1 MPSKSKIRHRLERSR
16 CASGRS
22 QRFEPHGNTPKPREN
37 VAVDCGWGRLLFGQT
52 FDDLQRLT
60 DCLRE
65 ERPGKRDIALY
76 LDEPHVI
83 LSLAPQELFLDP
95 SHTFRLWLERYQPG
109 RRPVGFSVRLL
120 NRREDAAAIHD
131 LYLRRHMVPPEP
143 EFVWG
148 QRASRVLTYLV
159 AEDKTDGR
167 ILGAVTGVDH
177 KEAFNDP
184 QNGCSLWA
192 LAVDPEAQ
200 YPGIGEALL
209 RQLIEYF
216 QARGRSFLDLSVMH
230 DNRQAIGLYRKLGF
244 ERVQVFA
251 LKRKNPYNEPL
262 FIGAA
267 PEEQLN
273 PYARIII
280 DEARRRGIGVE
291 VLDPEAAYF
300 ALTFGGR
307 SVVCRESLSELTSAV
322 AMSRCDDKVVTHR
335 VLAEVGLRVPA
346 QTQVD
351 SEQQATAFLERYG
364 ALVVKPARGEQGEG
378 ISVDIRRADDLHRA
392 LERARR
398 VSERVLLEEYVAGDD
413 LRIIV
418 IDFQVVAAA
427 IRRPPVIVGSGKHS
441 VAQLIE
447 KLSRRRGAAT
457 GGESRIPMDGETERC
472 VSEAGYEM
480 HSILPEGTKLRVR
493 KTANLHTGGTLHDV
507 TAALHPE
514 LKRAA
519 ETAARALD
527 IPVTGLDF
535 IVPAADQPEYVIIE
549 ANERPGLANHE
560 PQPTAE
566 RFIDLLFPQ
575 TAAREA

>member
-1 MPSKSKIRHRLERSR
+1 MPSKSRVRHRLERSR
-16 CASGRS
+16 SASGRN
-22 QRFEPHGNTPKPREN
+22 PHLDHRGNPPKVRQN
-37 VAVDCGWGRLLFGQT
+37 AAVDCGWGRLLFGQT
-52 FDDLQRLT
+52 FDDLQHLA

-120 NRREDAAAIHD
+120 NRREDATAIHD

-159 AEDKTDGR
+159 AEDKADGR
-167 ILGAVTGVDH
+167 ILGAATGVDH
-177 KEAFNDP
+177 REAFNDP

-192 LAVDPEAQ
+192 LAVDPVAQ

-209 RQLIEYF
+209 RQLIEHY

-251 LKRKNPYNEPL
+251 LKCKNPYNEPL
-262 FIGAA
+262 FIGAG

-280 DEARRRGIGVE
+280 NEARRRGIGVE
-291 VLDPEAAYF
+291 VLDSEAAFF
-300 ALTFGGR
+300 ALSFGGR

-322 AMSRCDDKVVTHR
+322 AMSRCDDKAVTHR
-335 VLAEVGLRVPA
+335 VLAAVGLRVPA

-351 SEQQATAFLERYG
+351 SEQQAAAFLERYG

-378 ISVDIRRADDLHRA
+378 ISVDIRQVEDLRKA

-398 VSERVLLEEYVAGDD
+398 VSERVLLEEYIAGED
-413 LRIIV
+413 LRIIC
-418 IDFQVVAAA
+418 IDFETVAAA
-427 IRRPPVIVGSGKHS
+427 IRRPPVIVGNGKHT
-441 VAQLIE
+441 VAQLID
-447 KLSRRRGAAT
+447 KLSRRRAAAT

-472 VSEAGYEM
+472 VTEAGYEM
-480 HSILPEGTKLRVR
+480 HSILPEGVKLRVR

-507 TAALHPE
+507 TADLHPE
-514 LKRAA
+514 LRRAA
-519 ETAARALD
+519 ERAARALE
-527 IPVTGLDF
+527 IPVTGLDL